1 MSGATVVD
9 GHFVSQR
16 VSQIIHA
23 IQEYSPELSVEW
35 VPPGARTSD
44 QAAFKIIHTP
54 FGGKPYAIFHV
65 KTEDQFD
72 ATVLKRIIA
81 GDQRNS
87 KLAFSEVEA
96 AEQAAKLIAEQRV
109 QDEMEE
115 AHELAASILNSNKST
130 YKVNDNLVISD
141 YKYGNQAVKP
151 KIFV

>member
-23 IQEYSPELSVEW
+23 IQEYSPELSVQW
-35 VPPGARTSD
+35 VPPSERKD
-44 QAAFKIIHTP
+44 NEAAFRIMHTP
-54 FGGKPYAIFHV
+54 FGGAPYVIFHV
-65 KTEDQFD
+65 KTEDEFD

-87 KLAFSEVEA
+87 KVTYSEVEA
-96 AEQAAKLIAEQRV
+96 AERAAQLIAEQRIA
-109 QDEMEE
+109 DEMEE
-115 AHELAASILNSNKST
+115 AHELAASILNSTKST
-130 YKVNDNLVISD
+130 YKVNKDLVISD

-151 KIFV
+151 KIIL